1 MMIFS
6 VRKLVRSFLHA
17 IGGFKRVFQEQNFRI
32 QTALAIIVIFFIL
45 FFGLKVW
52 ESVALVMMITLVLVL
67 EIINSI
73 FERIVD
79 ILEPRV
85 HPYAKAIKDMMA
97 AAVLIASLGAT
108 FVGVIIFWPY
118 FNVIFKDLFYF

>member
-1 MMIFS
+1 MIFS
-6 VRKLVRSFLHA
+6 VRKLIRSFSHA

-52 ESVALVMMITLVLVL
+52 ESAALVMMITLVLVL

-97 AAVLIASLGAT
+97 TAVLIASLGAT

-118 FNVIFKDLFYF
+118 FNIILKDLFYF

>member
-1 MMIFS
+1 MFS
-6 VRKLVRSFLHA
+6 FKKLTRSFAHA
-17 IGGFKRVFQEQNFRI
+17 IRGFRCVFREQNFKI
-32 QTALAIIVIFFIL
+32 QVAFAIIVIFFIL

-52 ESVALVMMITLVLVL
+52 EAAALVMMTALVLVL

-85 HPYAKAIKDMMA
+85 HPYAKTIKDMMA
-97 AAVLIASLGAT
+97 AAVLTASIGAV
-108 FVGVIIFWPY
+108 FVGVVIFWPY
-118 FNVIFKDLFYF
+118 FSNIICSF